1 MSSRWSLQT
10 GSSIRSSDEFVFNLQ
25 IRNELN
31 EQQNNKLRQQRD
43 SLGTRRQQV
52 IDMDKRIE
60 ELQARLNKK
69 RALQSER
76 QRCDNEAGRSNV
88 AAVAPF
94 VDGSDNNNFSSRD
107 TKYQTLPRGIKLHS
121 VDNRQLDKY
130 ILEVNCREGRS
141 QKEAIKKEAVSQA
154 QDVKSVSSPT
164 SSGSFTSHVM
174 SQSGI
179 RPGSNIGLF
188 TARPFGSTYSAVS
201 SGTPPQSSVNWPK
214 TSTPITSASVT
225 ASPEKEIFITAAP
238 VATNATVSM
247 SKTYSPLT
255 VSLPQGVTVQ
265 NAKTVSPV
273 YQMATSRL
281 QPPSHPQ
288 LAQDPPSPSMSPTI
302 TPAHDPQVMP
312 PVSWGPGSSPVV
324 TDRLPAQ
331 PPSPG
336 QFAVTNST
344 KVTLSDRLKSKVPL
358 PSTFD
363 DATDS
368 GQTSTVAAIP
378 TPAVTSEILPASN
391 PKSKLRALIES
402 TRPVSDS
409 SLEPTK
415 KSMSVSSAL
424 SVLMSSSSLSPSRGA
439 TGKPTYRYAPKS
451 VIQNTYTRKLGS
463 SALDNYRKNMSQ
475 LYRGFSVLGPGGNE
489 LPSPTTNDTKDASPI
504 DTDIPTRSSPV
515 AKVSPVNPQPSPVS
529 TDELTAIGRR
539 LEASPTIPYSP
550 SRSPRVPTGN
560 TSQQETAGEPY
571 HEEEMPLEGSPPRI
585 SHMQRLCR
593 RNSLIEATTSFSS
606 LDPQQDEVAESP
618 PAAPACVVRRRKG
631 NLKNKDSVKSSRRVS
646 FDPLAL
652 LLDASLEGELELV
665 MTTAKQ
671 ASCRHYTLRIITKLL
686 GIKDIRCKIEM
697 VYLL

>member
-1 MSSRWSLQT
+1 
-10 GSSIRSSDEFVFNLQ
+10 
-25 IRNELN
+25 
-31 EQQNNKLRQQRD
+31 
-43 SLGTRRQQV
+43 
-52 IDMDKRIE
+52 MDKRIE

-69 RALQSER
+69 RALQSEH
-76 QRCDNEAGRSNV
+76 QRGDNEAGRSNV

-94 VDGSDNNNFSSRD
+94 VDGSGDNNFSSRD

-130 ILEVNCREGRS
+130 ILEVNCKEGRS
-141 QKEAIKKEAVSQA
+141 QKEAVKKEVVSQA

-188 TARPFGSTYSAVS
+188 TARPFGGSTYSAVS

-238 VATNATVSM
+238 VATSATVSM

-281 QPPSHPQ
+281 QPPSQPQ
-288 LAQDPPSPSMSPTI
+288 LAQDPPSPSMSPTV
-302 TPAHDPQVMP
+302 TPAHDPQVMT
-312 PVSWGPGSSPVV
+312 PVTWGPGGGQV

-363 DATDS
+363 DATD

-475 LYRGFSVLGPGGNE
+475 LYKGFSVLGPGGSE
-489 LPSPTTNDTKDASPI
+489 LPSPTTNDTKTASPV
-504 DTDIPTRSSPV
+504 DTDTPTTSSPV
-515 AKVSPVNPQPSPVS
+515 AKVSPVNPQPGPVS
-529 TDELTAIGRR
+529 TDEMTGIGRR
-539 LEASPTIPYSP
+539 LEASPVIPV
-550 SRSPRVPTGN
+550 SRSPRSPAGN
-560 TSQQETAGEPY
+560 TSQQENADEEY

-606 LDPQQDEVAESP
+606 LDPQQDEAVESP

-631 NLKNKDSVKSSRRVS
+631 NLKSKDSVKSSRRVS

-665 MTTAKQ
+665 MTTARQ
-671 ASCRHYTLRIITKLL
+671 ASWRHYALRIIT
-686 GIKDIRCKIEM
+686 E
-697 VYLL
+697 